1 MKLKKLKL
9 NEIEKVEL
17 NEREMCRVLGGGTSG
32 CCQCGCMY
40 ADSNGSSSSDNSSAN
55 NKFGYTSDPSIHPCC
70 DADTK
75 PPFDVD
81 FTQPSGPSCGYAAQD
96 VLCLPQNFCKY

>member
-1 MKLKKLKL
+1 MNLKKLKL

-70 DADTK
+70 DAETIQSIICNYEY
-75 PPFDVD
+75 FGG
-81 FTQPSGPSCGYAAQD
+81 GPQDALCPQVQGFSCGR
-96 VLCLPQNFCKY
+96 